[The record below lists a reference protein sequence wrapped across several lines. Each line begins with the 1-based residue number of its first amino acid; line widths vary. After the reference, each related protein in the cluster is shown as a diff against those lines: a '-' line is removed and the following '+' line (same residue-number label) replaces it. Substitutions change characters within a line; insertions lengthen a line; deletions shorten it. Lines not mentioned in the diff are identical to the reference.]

1 MEATGDPGPV
11 LVVRRRGIRS
21 VLLGSALILIWAS
34 VGATGVGA
42 KPNAAG
48 NNGTLKVHEDQE
60 PRPEI
65 RNQPHVCTFHLH
77 GFHFDD
83 NSTGGWHID
92 KHAPTG
98 SGEVRNGNW
107 SADGVGT
114 WRTAQMTLPPGHYKA
129 YAKQMN
135 PSTPGGWKQKVFWVE
150 CEQAG
155 GNTGEENGG
164 NGGNGGEN
172 NSGGS
177 APTPA
182 PTGGTKPATSVN
194 GSNGNE
200 LGAGGVGPGATLPP
214 TSTDDSQPAN
224 GQGSIWLVLIGFV
237 LMAAGVVV
245 LRPGQQKVHA

>member
-21 VLLGSALILIWAS
+21 VLLGSALILIWAT

-48 NNGTLKVHEDQE
+48 NNGTLKIHEDQE

-83 NSTGGWHID
+83 NSTGQWHID

-98 SGEVRNGNW
+98 SGEVRTGDW
-107 SADGVGT
+107 SADVVGT
-114 WRTAQMTLPPGHYKA
+114 WRTAQMSLPPGHYKA

-150 CEQAG
+150 CEQSG
-155 GNTGEENGG
+155 SGE
-164 NGGNGGEN
+164 EN

-182 PTGGTKPATSVN
+182 PTGGTKPATATNNS
-194 GSNGNE
+194 GNE
-200 LGAGGVGPGATLPP
+200 LGAGVGPGATLPP
-214 TSTDDSQPAN
+214 TSTEDGQPIGG
-224 GQGSIWLVLIGFV
+224 GQGSIWLTLLGLV
-237 LMAAGVVV
+237 LMAAGLVVV
-245 LRPGQQKVHA
+245 RPAARKVER